1 MKICITTIEISQI
14 QWQLAEGCC
23 KKRAFI
29 MDIPNESLPQ
39 GLQEFF
45 KTREED
51 SSFKQFSNVDSIAIV
66 GEIDYD

>member
-14 QWQLAEGCC
+14 QCQLAEGCG

-29 MDIPNESLPQ
+29 MDIPNESVPQ

-45 KTREED
+45 KTREDD
-51 SSFKQFSNVDSIAIV
+51 SSFKQFSNVDSITIV
-66 GEIDYD
+66 EE

>member
-29 MDIPNESLPQ
+29 MDTPNESLPQ

-45 KTREED
+45 KPREED
-51 SSFKQFSNVDSIAIV
+51 SSFKQFSNVDLITIV
-66 GEIDYD
+66 EE